1 MSNATATAEKT
12 ANKGNVLALVKKDV
26 VDVVGKKVQEFVSRG
41 ELHLPTNY
49 SVENA
54 MKSAWLILQNTVD
67 KDKRPVLQVCTRDS
81 IANALLD
88 MAVQG
93 LNPAKK
99 QGYFIAYGN
108 QLVFQRSYFGTMA
121 VTKRVAGAK
130 EIFAEVVYKGDEF
143 EYTIQRGNKII
154 TKHVQRIE
162 NVAPENIVAAYC
174 TIIFDNDRQFTDV
187 MAWAEIQKAWSKSKL
202 DPKKEGSTHKEF
214 AQEMARKTV
223 INRACKRYL
232 NSSDDGSLLMHHV
245 NRADEILAEAEVEAE
260 IAENANTE
268 MIDIEAEYEL
278 LEDGGEDGEEDA
290 EAENAE
296 DRPADEK
303 KPAEK
308 PKQQQKI
315 QQTKQQTMF
324 EGPGF

>member
-1 MSNATATAEKT
+1 MSTATT
-12 ANKGNVLALVKKDV
+12 KGNALALIKKDV
-26 VDVVGKKVQEFVSRG
+26 VDVVGKKVQEFVSKG
-41 ELHLPTNY
+41 ELHLPPNY

-54 MKSAWLILQNTVD
+54 MKSAWLILQNTFD
-67 KDKRPVLQVCTRDS
+67 KDKKPVLQVCTKDS

-99 QGYFIAYGN
+99 QGYFIAYGK

-130 EIFAEVVYKGDEF
+130 DIFAEVVYKGDEF
-143 EYTIQRGNKII
+143 EYTIKNGNKYI

-162 NVAPENIVAAYC
+162 NVDPDNIVAAYC
-174 TIIFDNDRQFTDV
+174 TIVFDDERQFTDI
-187 MAWAEIQKAWSKSKL
+187 MTWAEIQKAWSKSKNNP
-202 DPKKEGSTHKEF
+202 DREGSTHKDF

-232 NSSDDGSLLMHHV
+232 NSSDDGSLLMYHV
-245 NRADEILAEAEVEAE
+245 NRADEVAAEAEVEAE
-260 IAENANTE
+260 IEESANQE
-268 MIDIEAEYEL
+268 LIDVEYEV
-278 LEDGGEDGEEDA
+278 EDETPAAEETEEATKEESA
-290 EAENAE
+290 EKLK
-296 DRPADEK
+296 REK
-303 KPAEK
+303 KQEK
-308 PKQQQKI
+308 PQLGS
-315 QQTKQQTMF
+315 QQTVFK

>member
-1 MSNATATAEKT
+1 MSTADK
-12 ANKGNVLALVKKDV
+12 ANKGNALALIKKDV

-41 ELHLPTNY
+41 ELHLPPNY

-54 MKSAWLILQNTVD
+54 MKSAWLILQNTFD
-67 KDKRPVLQVCTRDS
+67 KDKRPVLQVCTKDS

-99 QGYFIAYGN
+99 QGYFIAYGK

-130 EIFAEVVYKGDEF
+130 DIFAEIVYKGDEF
-143 EYTIQRGNKII
+143 EYTIKNGNKYI

-162 NVAPENIVAAYC
+162 NVDPGNIVAAYC
-174 TIIFDNDRQFTDV
+174 TIIFDDDRQFTDV
-187 MAWAEIQKAWSKSKL
+187 MTWPEIQKAWSKSKMN
-202 DPKKEGSTHKEF
+202 PEKEGSTHKEF

-232 NSSDDGSLLMHHV
+232 NSSDDGSLLMYHV
-245 NRADEILAEAEVEAE
+245 NRADELTAEAEVEAE
-260 IAENANTE
+260 IEENANQE
-268 MIDIEAEYEL
+268 FIDVDYEPV
-278 LEDGGEDGEEDA
+278 EEPAGE
-290 EAENAE
+290 
-296 DRPADEK
+296 

-308 PKQQQKI
+308 PQEQPQEQKQEQKGQQI
-315 QQTKQQTMF
+315 TM

>member
-1 MSNATATAEKT
+1 MSTTDK
-12 ANKGNVLALVKKDV
+12 ANKGNVLALIKKDV

-41 ELHLPTNY
+41 ELHLPPNY

-54 MKSAWLILQNTVD
+54 MKSAWLILQNTLD
-67 KDKRPVLQVCTRDS
+67 KDKRPVLQVCTKDS

-99 QGYFIAYGN
+99 QGYFIAYGK

-130 EIFAEVVYKGDEF
+130 DIFAEVVYGGDEF
-143 EYTIQRGNKII
+143 EYEIQNGNKYI

-162 NVAPENIVAAYC
+162 NVDPGNIVAAYC
-174 TIIFDNDRQFTDV
+174 TIIFDDERQFTDI
-187 MAWAEIQKAWSKSKL
+187 MTWAEIQKAWSKSKNNP
-202 DPKKEGSTHKEF
+202 DREGSTHKEF

-232 NSSDDGSLLMHHV
+232 NSSDDGSLLMYHV
-245 NRADEILAEAEVEAE
+245 NRADEVAAEAEVEAE
-260 IAENANTE
+260 IEENANQE
-268 MIDIEAEYEL
+268 LIDIEYEVV
-278 LEDGGEDGEEDA
+278 EEEEENNT
-290 EAENAE
+290 EAEE
-296 DRPADEK
+296 QVEEE

-308 PKQQQKI
+308 PKQG
-315 QQTKQQTMF
+315 KQQTM

>member
-1 MSNATATAEKT
+1 M
-12 ANKGNVLALVKKDV
+12 ANELALIKKDV

-41 ELHLPTNY
+41 ELHLPPNY

-99 QGYFIAYGN
+99 QGYFIAYGK

-130 EIFAEVVYKGDEF
+130 DIFAEIVYKGDEF
-143 EYTIQRGNKII
+143 EYTIKNGNKYI
-154 TKHVQRIE
+154 TKHIQRIE
-162 NVAPENIVAAYC
+162 NVDPDNIVAAYC
-174 TIIFDNDRQFTDV
+174 TIIFDDDRQFTDV
-187 MAWAEIQKAWSKSKL
+187 MTWPEIQKAWSKSKMNP
-202 DPKKEGSTHKEF
+202 DKEGSTHKDF

-232 NSSDDGSLLMHHV
+232 NSSDDGSLLMYHV
-245 NRADEILAEAEVEAE
+245 NRADEIAAEAEVEAE
-260 IAENANTE
+260 IEENANQE
-268 MIDIEAEYEL
+268 LIDIDADYEL
-278 LEDGGEDGEEDA
+278 MDEGADTEGS
-290 EAENAE
+290 AE
-296 DRPADEK
+296 DTKEQPSDKLKQEK
-303 KPAEK
+303 KQA
-308 PKQQQKI
+308 QH
-315 QQTKQQTMF
+315 QTIF
-324 EGPGF
+324 EEGPGF

>member
-1 MSNATATAEKT
+1 MSTATAEKT
-12 ANKGNVLALVKKDV
+12 TNTGNVLALIKKDV

-41 ELHLPTNY
+41 ELHLPPNY

-67 KDKRPVLQVCTRDS
+67 KDKRPVLQVCTKDS
-81 IANALLD
+81 IANSLLD

-99 QGYFIAYGN
+99 QGYFIAYGK

-130 EIFAEVVYKGDEF
+130 DIFAELVYKGDEF
-143 EYTIQRGNKII
+143 EYQIKNGNKYI
-154 TKHVQRIE
+154 TKHIQKIE
-162 NVAPENIVAAYC
+162 NVDPNNIVAAYC
-174 TIIFDNDRQFTDV
+174 TIIFDDDRQFTDI
-187 MAWAEIQKAWSKSKL
+187 MTWAEIQKAWSKSKMNP
-202 DPKKEGSTHKEF
+202 DKEGSTHKDF

-232 NSSDDGSLLMHHV
+232 NSSDDGSLLMYHV
-245 NRADEILAEAEVEAE
+245 NRADEVAAEAEVEAE
-260 IAENANTE
+260 IEENANQE
-268 MIDIEAEYEL
+268 LIDVDYEPVEDVAEE
-278 LEDGGEDGEEDA
+278 
-290 EAENAE
+290 
-296 DRPADEK
+296 

-308 PKQQQKI
+308 PQEQPQEQKQEQKQKEQQI
-315 QQTKQQTMF
+315 TM

>member
-1 MSNATATAEKT
+1 M
-12 ANKGNVLALVKKDV
+12 ANELALIKKDV

-41 ELHLPTNY
+41 ELHLPPNY

-54 MKSAWLILQNTVD
+54 MKSAWLILQNTFD

-99 QGYFIAYGN
+99 QGYFIAYGK

-130 EIFAEVVYKGDEF
+130 DIFAEIVYKGDEF
-143 EYTIQRGNKII
+143 EYTIHRGNKVI

-162 NVAPENIVAAYC
+162 NVDPDNIVAAYC
-174 TIIFDNDRQFTDV
+174 TIVFDDDRQFTDI
-187 MAWAEIQKAWSKSKL
+187 MTWQEIQKAWSKSKMN
-202 DPKKEGSTHKEF
+202 PGKEGSTHKEF
-214 AQEMARKTV
+214 TQEMARKTV

-232 NSSDDGSLLMHHV
+232 NSSDDGSLLMYYV
-245 NRADEILAEAEVEAE
+245 NRADEVAAEAEVEAE
-260 IAENANTE
+260 IEESANQE
-268 MIDIEAEYEL
+268 LIDIEYEV
-278 LEDGGEDGEEDA
+278 EDEGPTIEEA
-290 EAENAE
+290 TEEPKE
-296 DRPADEK
+296 EKPAD
-303 KPAEK
+303 K
-308 PKQQQKI
+308 PKQEKKQAQ
-315 QQTKQQTMF
+315 QQTVF
-324 EGPGF
+324 EEGPGF

>member
-1 MSNATATAEKT
+1 M
-12 ANKGNVLALVKKDV
+12 ANELALIKKDV

-41 ELHLPTNY
+41 ELHLPPNY

-67 KDKRPVLQVCTRDS
+67 KDKRPVLQACTRDS

-99 QGYFIAYGN
+99 QGYFIAYGK

-130 EIFAEVVYKGDEF
+130 DIFAEIVYKGDEF
-143 EYTIQRGNKII
+143 EYTIHRGNKVI

-162 NVAPENIVAAYC
+162 NVDPDNIVAAYC
-174 TIIFDNDRQFTDV
+174 TIVFDDDRQFTDI
-187 MAWAEIQKAWSKSKL
+187 MTWQEIQKAWSKSKMN
-202 DPKKEGSTHKEF
+202 PEKEGSTHKEF

-232 NSSDDGSLLMHHV
+232 NSSDDGSLLMYHV
-245 NRADEILAEAEVEAE
+245 NRADEVAAEAEVEAE
-260 IAENANTE
+260 IEENANQE
-268 MIDIEAEYEL
+268 LIDIEYEV
-278 LEDGGEDGEEDA
+278 
-290 EAENAE
+290 
-296 DRPADEK
+296 ADEEPEVEEK
-303 KPAEK
+303 AAEEPKERKPEE
-308 PKQQQKI
+308 PKQERKQEGKQKTI
-315 QQTKQQTMF
+315 F
-324 EGPGF
+324 EEGPGF

>member
-1 MSNATATAEKT
+1 MSTATAK
-12 ANKGNVLALVKKDV
+12 NKGNALALVKKDV

-41 ELHLPTNY
+41 ELHLPPNY

-67 KDKRPVLQVCTRDS
+67 KDKRPVLHACTRDS

-99 QGYFIAYGN
+99 QGYFIAYGR

-130 EIFAEVVYKGDEF
+130 DIFAEVVYKGDEF
-143 EYTIQRGNKII
+143 RYEIRNGNKRV
-154 TKHVQRIE
+154 TKHEQSIE
-162 NVAPENIVAAYC
+162 NVDPDNIVAAYC
-174 TIIFDNDRQFTDV
+174 TIVFDDDRQFTDI
-187 MAWAEIQKAWSKSKL
+187 MTWQEIKKAWSKSKMN
-202 DPKKEGSTHKEF
+202 PEKEGSTHKEF

-232 NSSDDGSLLMHHV
+232 NSSDDGSLLMYHV
-245 NRADEILAEAEVEAE
+245 NRADEIANEAEVEAE
-260 IAENANTE
+260 IAENANKETIDVEFDVVDEDTSEPETE
-268 MIDIEAEYEL
+268 PEEEAK
-278 LEDGGEDGEEDA
+278 EE
-290 EAENAE
+290 
-296 DRPADEK
+296 PA
-303 KPAEK
+303 AEK
-308 PKQQQKI
+308 EPATAGVG
-315 QQTKQQTMF
+315 QQTLG
-324 EGPGF
+324 GPGF

>member
-1 MSNATATAEKT
+1 MSTATAEKT
-12 ANKGNVLALVKKDV
+12 TSTGNALALIKKDV

-41 ELHLPTNY
+41 ELHLPPNY

-67 KDKRPVLQVCTRDS
+67 KDKRPVLQACTRDS

-99 QGYFIAYGN
+99 QGYFIAYGR

-130 EIFAEVVYKGDEF
+130 DIFAEVVYKGDEF
-143 EYTIQRGNKII
+143 EYQIRNGNKVI

-162 NVAPENIVAAYC
+162 NVDPGNIVAAYC
-174 TIIFDNDRQFTDV
+174 TIIFDDDRQFTDI
-187 MAWAEIQKAWSKSKL
+187 MTWQEIQKAWSKSKMNP
-202 DPKKEGSTHKEF
+202 DKEGSTHKEF
-214 AQEMARKTV
+214 PQEMARKTV

-232 NSSDDGSLLMHHV
+232 NSTDDGSLLMQHV
-245 NRADEILAEAEVEAE
+245 NRADEIAAEAEVEAE
-260 IAENANTE
+260 IEENANQELIDVEYTVTE
-268 MIDIEAEYEL
+268 EEIPAAEETK
-278 LEDGGEDGEEDA
+278 EEQTK
-290 EAENAE
+290 EEV
-296 DRPADEK
+296 
-303 KPAEK
+303 AEK
-308 PKQQQKI
+308 PKQEKKQEKPQQG
-315 QQTKQQTMF
+315 KQQAM

>member
-1 MSNATATAEKT
+1 M
-12 ANKGNVLALVKKDV
+12 ANELALIKKDV
-26 VDVVGKKVQEFVSRG
+26 VDVVSKKVQEFVSRG
-41 ELHLPTNY
+41 ELRLPPNY

-54 MKSAWLILQNTVD
+54 MKSAWLILQNTFD
-67 KDKRPVLQVCTRDS
+67 KDKRPVLQNCTRDS

-99 QGYFIAYGN
+99 QGYFIAYGR

-130 EIFAEVVYKGDEF
+130 DIFAEVVYKGDEF
-143 EYTIQRGNKII
+143 EYTIKNGNKYI
-154 TKHVQRIE
+154 TKHIQRIE
-162 NVAPENIVAAYC
+162 NVDPNNIVAAYC
-174 TIIFDNDRQFTDV
+174 TIVFDDDRQFTDV
-187 MAWAEIQKAWSKSKL
+187 MTWDEIQKAWSKSKNNP
-202 DPKKEGSTHKEF
+202 DREGSTHKEF

-232 NSSDDGSLLMHHV
+232 NSSDDGSLLMQHV
-245 NRADEILAEAEVEAE
+245 NREDEVIAEAEVESE
-260 IAENANTE
+260 IAENANQE
-268 MIDIEAEYEL
+268 FIDVDYEPVEDVAEE
-278 LEDGGEDGEEDA
+278 
-290 EAENAE
+290 
-296 DRPADEK
+296 

-308 PKQQQKI
+308 PQEQPHEQKQEQPQEQKQEQKQKGQQI
-315 QQTKQQTMF
+315 TM

>member
-1 MSNATATAEKT
+1 MSTADK
-12 ANKGNVLALVKKDV
+12 ANKGNALALIKKDV

-41 ELHLPTNY
+41 ELHLPPNY

-54 MKSAWLILQNTVD
+54 MKSAWLILQNTFD
-67 KDKRPVLQVCTRDS
+67 KDKRPVLQVCTKDS

-99 QGYFIAYGN
+99 QGYFIAYGK

-130 EIFAEVVYKGDEF
+130 DIFAEIVYKGDEF
-143 EYTIQRGNKII
+143 EYTIKNGNKYI

-162 NVAPENIVAAYC
+162 NVDPGNIVAAYC
-174 TIIFDNDRQFTDV
+174 TIIFDDDRQFTDV
-187 MAWAEIQKAWSKSKL
+187 MTWPEIQKAWSKSKMN
-202 DPKKEGSTHKEF
+202 PEKEGSTHKEF

-232 NSSDDGSLLMHHV
+232 NSSDDGSLLMYHV
-245 NRADEILAEAEVEAE
+245 NRADELTAEAEVEAE
-260 IAENANTE
+260 IEENANQE
-268 MIDIEAEYEL
+268 FIDVDYEPVEEPAEE
-278 LEDGGEDGEEDA
+278 
-290 EAENAE
+290 
-296 DRPADEK
+296 

-308 PKQQQKI
+308 PQEQPQEQKQEQKGQQI
-315 QQTKQQTMF
+315 TM

>member
-1 MSNATATAEKT
+1 MIMSTATAEKT
-12 ANKGNVLALVKKDV
+12 TNQGNTLALIKKDV
-26 VDVVGKKVQEFVSRG
+26 VDVVGKKVQEFVARG
-41 ELHLPTNY
+41 ELHLPPNY

-99 QGYFIAYGN
+99 QGYFIAYGK

-130 EIFAEVVYKGDEF
+130 DIFAEIVYKGDEF
-143 EYTIQRGNKII
+143 EYQIKNGNKYI
-154 TKHVQRIE
+154 TKHIQKIE
-162 NVAPENIVAAYC
+162 NVDPNNIVAAYC
-174 TIIFDNDRQFTDV
+174 TIIFDDDRQFTDI
-187 MAWAEIQKAWSKSKL
+187 MTWAEIQKAWSKSKMNP
-202 DPKKEGSTHKEF
+202 DKEGSTHKDF

-232 NSSDDGSLLMHHV
+232 NSSDDGSLLMYHV
-245 NRADEILAEAEVEAE
+245 NRADEVAAEAEVEAE
-260 IAENANTE
+260 IEENANQE
-268 MIDIEAEYEL
+268 LIDIDADYEL
-278 LEDGGEDGEEDA
+278 LDEGADTEES
-290 EAENAE
+290 AE
-296 DRPADEK
+296 DTEEQHADKLKQEK
-303 KPAEK
+303 KQA
-308 PKQQQKI
+308 QH
-315 QQTKQQTMF
+315 QTIYE

>member
-1 MSNATATAEKT
+1 MATATTEKT
-12 ANKGNVLALVKKDV
+12 TNQGNTLALIKKDV

-41 ELHLPTNY
+41 ELHLPPNY

-67 KDKRPVLQVCTRDS
+67 KDKRPVLQVCTKDS

-99 QGYFIAYGN
+99 QGYFIAYGK

-130 EIFAEVVYKGDEF
+130 DIFAEIVYKGDEF
-143 EYTIQRGNKII
+143 EYTIKNGNKYI

-162 NVAPENIVAAYC
+162 NVDPNNIVAAYC
-174 TIIFDNDRQFTDV
+174 TIVFDDDRQFTDV
-187 MAWAEIQKAWSKSKL
+187 MTWDEIQKAWSKSKNNP
-202 DPKKEGSTHKEF
+202 DREGSTHKDF

-232 NSSDDGSLLMHHV
+232 NSSDDGSLLMYHV
-245 NRADEILAEAEVEAE
+245 NRADELTAEAEIEAE
-260 IAENANTE
+260 IEENANQE
-268 MIDIEAEYEL
+268 FIDVDYEPVEDVAEE
-278 LEDGGEDGEEDA
+278 
-290 EAENAE
+290 
-296 DRPADEK
+296 

-308 PKQQQKI
+308 PQEQPQEQKQEQKQKGQQI
-315 QQTKQQTMF
+315 TM